1 MPSEFVRVETPL
13 LDVAYELSGPD
24 AGRPLLLL
32 HGWPDD
38 VRTYDAVRSA
48 LNDAGFRTYVPY
60 LRGFGPTRFLSA
72 STMRSGQI
80 AAMAQDVLAFAEA
93 LGIDRFRIIGHDWGA
108 RIAYF
113 LAAVAPERVV
123 RMVTISAGWDPGPWK
138 TPALPQARNFWYQW
152 FMATE
157 RGADVVRRDPIAFA
171 RFQWTTWTPG
181 DWFDQATFAVTAR
194 SFDNP
199 DWVDVTLH
207 SYRVRW
213 DEAEPDARYA
223 DLERRQQAVRTIPV
237 PTLLIHGAEDRCVA
251 VSTSEGKEQHFSG
264 EYERRV
270 IPGVGHFP
278 TREAPVTVAQWAVE
292 FLTRSRSA
300 DL

>member
-1 MPSEFVRVETPL
+1 MSQEVLHTTTAL
-13 LDVAYELSGPD
+13 LDIAYEVGGPD
-24 AGRPLLLL
+24 TGSPVFLL

-38 VRTYDAVRSA
+38 ARTYDGVRPG
-48 LNDAGFRTYVPY
+48 LHTAGFRTYTPW
-60 LRGFGPTRFLSA
+60 LRGFGLTRFRSA
-72 STMRSGQI
+72 STPRSGQI
-80 AAMAQDVLAFAEA
+80 AAMAQDALDFADS

-113 LAAVAPERVV
+113 LAAIAPERVV

-157 RGADVVRRDPIAFA
+157 RGAEVVRRDPIAFA
-171 RFQWTTWTPG
+171 RFQWTTWSPG
-181 DWFDQATFAVTAR
+181 DWFDESTFAVTAR

-223 DLERRQQAVRTIPV
+223 DLERRQQEVPTIVV

-251 VSTSEGKEQHFSG
+251 ASTSEGKEQHFSR

-270 IPGVGHFP
+270 IPAVGHFP
-278 TREAPVTVAQWAVE
+278 TREAAGTVARWAVE
-292 FLTRSRSA
+292 FLGRE
-300 DL
+300 